1 MIEYRQV
8 NMAANG
14 TAELF
19 STDVITGFKSKLS
32 TPQADG
38 VFQLRIVATDVNV
51 RMRVGTGPEQIVP
64 TSPVNGGGVIGVY
77 PTPQN
82 SEPLQWE
89 ALAGDEQSV
98 ELENT
103 TAGTPSVMAI
113 VEFVPAG

>member
-8 NMAANG
+8 DLAANG

-19 STDVITGFKSKLS
+19 STDVITGFKSKLAV
-32 TPQADG
+32 PQSDG
-38 VFQLRIVATDVNV
+38 TYQLRIVSTDVNV
-51 RMRVGTGPEQIVP
+51 RMRLSSGPEQIIP

-82 SEPLQWE
+82 SEPLQWD

-113 VEFVPAG
+113 IEFVPA